1 MSLALRR
8 QEGAQAPRTRCYQ
21 RWTRRRRAAAAGTER
36 AERRVRA
43 PAHGSASPQQGHGGP
58 GAQLGNTCCHQMQK
72 GSQEGKDCCISTA
85 DPSME
90 ASLASPDLIA
100 GTPTRATPA
109 VSSRTQPEGSSRST
123 IIPLVEGSLSVGSS
137 VLSPISPVG
146 SLPSASDRNQPEGSR
161 NIGQERQ
168 PSAGL
173 INPLFIDIGRSQP
186 EGSGGS
192 SCLLSPVHFR
202 LPSRSAS
209 IQSLGSPSLEP
220 PLSPSRR
227 RCGSPFS
234 ELGRT
239 YQAAT
244 TKLLASGEDG
254 SLPRTKSS
262 QSLATALEELPQR
275 YDTPDWADT
284 SGHLLA
290 RPSESDVDEEFRI
303 TIVTWNVGSAVPPSD
318 ITSLLC
324 LNAGDGKTDMFV
336 IGLQEVNSMIN
347 KRLKDALFSDQWSEV
362 FMDVLSPFSYVL
374 VTSVRMQGVLLMVFA
389 KYFHLPFLR
398 HVQTDCTRTGLGG
411 YWGNK
416 GGVSVRLALF
426 GHMVCFLNCHLPAHM
441 ENSEQR
447 MENFESILQL
457 QQFEGPLAS
466 GVLDHDIVFW
476 FGDLNFRIEDF
487 DMHFVKYAIDNNKL
501 GLLWEKDQLTMA
513 KGTEHVLR
521 GFLEGPLKFP
531 PTYKFDVGTNNYDT
545 SAKKRKPAWTDRILW
560 KMKSPTSPQL
570 SQNTK
575 GNEHSE
581 AQVVEGIHVK
591 LLSYRSH
598 MQYTESDHKPVSAIF
613 SLKFRYKVDTPLVQ
627 ILEVD
632 EWCKASDA
640 IVVFKMASTYAKNS
654 WDWIGL
660 YKVGF
665 RHHKD
670 YVAYVW
676 AKHEE
681 EVDGVRHQ
689 HQVTFNEESLPK
701 GTSEYILGY
710 YSNNLGTLV
719 GVTEPF
725 QISLPGSE
733 SSSSSQSDS
742 SVSSSEE
749 EDSTMVLLRPKS
761 RSPSPGQRKQRRSR
775 SPVLAK
781 FQDLILMPSPREKSK
796 SRSPS
801 PRRSKSPRQ
810 EVPYQRQSHSS
821 TEKDPDEPSPSKTH
835 GRKTTSYHNARHGRP
850 ESPEALRPIP
860 VPPVRPAAVGK
871 AEAKKVNSGQKDS
884 AHQGRK
890 GRETDAMQGL
900 RGGVESEAQVWP
912 VTGINREIQ
921 GGREQGPQVK
931 QWEGSGTESG
941 SQAAQCPGL
950 VVGTDS
956 GAAQSSGDALE
967 TVEVRQGREHPDD
980 PLQEGGRERVVHA
993 REGLGQ
999 QSKSS

>member
-1 MSLALRR
+1 
-8 QEGAQAPRTRCYQ
+8 
-21 RWTRRRRAAAAGTER
+21 
-36 AERRVRA
+36 
-43 PAHGSASPQQGHGGP
+43 
-58 GAQLGNTCCHQMQK
+58 
-72 GSQEGKDCCISTA
+72 
-85 DPSME
+85 ME
-90 ASLASPDLIA
+90 APLASPEPVDNMA
-100 GTPTRATPA
+100 RRASSG
-109 VSSRTQPEGSSRST
+109 VSVRTQPEGSSRSA
-123 IIPLVEGSLSVGSS
+123 ILPLIEGALSVGSS
-137 VLSPISPVG
+137 VLSPVSPVG
-146 SLPSASDRNQPEGSR
+146 SLPSASDRIQPEGSR
-161 NIGQERQ
+161 NVGQERRF
-168 PSAGL
+168 SASL
-173 INPLFIDIGRSQP
+173 IHPLFIDIGRSQP

-192 SCLLSPVHFR
+192 PALLSPVHHR
-202 LPSRSAS
+202 LPSVSG
-209 IQSLGSPSLEP
+209 SLSSQVVDFPSLD
-220 PLSPSRR
+220 PLHSPRH
-227 RCGSPFS
+227 RCGSPF
-234 ELGRT
+234 EEFGRSC
-239 YQAAT
+239 QVAT
-244 TKLLASGEDG
+244 NTFLATGHDG
-254 SLPRTKSS
+254 SLPRAKSND
-262 QSLATALEELPQR
+262 SLRLAHEDLPQTVGGGR
-275 YDTPDWADT
+275 QYVNV
-284 SGHLLA
+284 SGNLLA
-290 RPSESDVDEEFRI
+290 RPDGAEMDEDFRI

-318 ITSLLC
+318 VTSLLC

-374 VTSVRMQGVLLMVFA
+374 VTSVRMQGVLLLVFA

-416 GGVSVRLALF
+416 GGVSVRMSLF

-466 GVLDHDIVFW
+466 GVLDHDVVFW

-513 KGTEHVLR
+513 KSTEHILK

-560 KMKSPTSPQL
+560 KIKTPSSPRM
-570 SQNTK
+570 SQSTTDRQPS
-575 GNEHSE
+575 G
-581 AQVVEGIHVK
+581 ATVLEGMHVS

-613 SLKFRYKVDTPLVQ
+613 SVKFGYKADTPLVQ

-640 IVVFKMASTYAKNS
+640 VVVFKMAPTYPKNS

-665 RHHKD
+665 KHHKD

-681 EVDGVRHQ
+681 DLDGVRHQ

-733 SSSSSQSDS
+733 SSSSSESDTS
-742 SVSSSEE
+742 ESSSAE

-775 SPVLAK
+775 SPVLAR
-781 FQDLILMPSPREKSK
+781 FHDLMLMPSSREKSK

-801 PRRSKSPRQ
+801 PRRDKSPRR
-810 EVPYQRQSHSS
+810 EVPYRRQSQSS
-821 TEKDPDEPSPSKTH
+821 TEKDQTVLSPTKSH
-835 GRKTTSYHNARHGRP
+835 GRKTSVHHNDHHSHR
-850 ESPEALRPIP
+850 ESPEVLRPIP
-860 VPPVRPAAVGK
+860 VPAVRPAAVGQ
-871 AEAKKVNSGQKDS
+871 AELQREISGRTCQTGLS
-884 AHQGRK
+884 HQGRK
-890 GRETDAMQGL
+890 GRETHAAIKL
-900 RGGVESEAQVWP
+900 RGEVEREADAWQGTKDEVRRESQEDGNVTGDGNEQKSQAELGHGAEGVSDPRFVQGSVGVREKEAQVGHGQGD
-912 VTGINREIQ
+912 VTEIGLQTGHRRETEPHTCQNLERGPLGEVHGAEGEGPTGKNR
-921 GGREQGPQVK
+921 
-931 QWEGSGTESG
+931 
-941 SQAAQCPGL
+941 
-950 VVGTDS
+950 
-956 GAAQSSGDALE
+956 
-967 TVEVRQGREHPDD
+967 
-980 PLQEGGRERVVHA
+980 
-993 REGLGQ
+993 
-999 QSKSS
+999 